1 VLPKIVLAAS
11 LAAVLFGTVN
21 CAEADESGFAKDCQT
36 HFASEGSF
44 LVGRKYSTWIEFPAV
59 LKDDAYSR
67 VYASIAKDGWNI
79 VNADKP
85 AGVISAAQNVSYG
98 KGSQAPMVLVIETAG
113 TGSKVSAT
121 FRIAGGQTAK
131 EETIRTKLCV
141 YLGAAS
147 AP

>member
-1 VLPKIVLAAS
+1 VLPKIVLAGS
-11 LAAVLFGTVN
+11 LAAALFGTVN

-44 LVGRKYSTWIEFPAV
+44 LVGRKYTTWIEFPAV

-85 AGVISAAQNVSYG
+85 AGQKVRFGRNGRAQQG
-98 KGSQAPMVLVIETAG
+98 A
-113 TGSKVSAT
+113 
-121 FRIAGGQTAK
+121 IAKFEFA
-131 EETIRTKLCV
+131 
-141 YLGAAS
+141 
-147 AP
+147 